1 MHPEW
6 QYRMIKQ
13 LKPRDTQ
20 TRVKH
25 LILAEYLSAWSG
37 IIVHGLRSHAQKA
50 RSLGKPFTI
59 HLVYVDG
66 FAGCGMYGGDRG
78 ELLLRRADRPVFGS
92 PIIGVQGLDKIKGF
106 AWEKYRLH
114 VETNAILAEIDP
126 TSFKTLLQS
135 LKMAGLGDRIK
146 TVARFESL
154 RDDEIALLNCDF
166 HEVVDRALEY
176 TADHTF
182 AFYLLD
188 PRGPK
193 GIPFDVVRPII
204 RQHRTDVMINFP
216 YQDLHKKAGILLG
229 KEMDSR
235 RQALIGNYTRM
246 FGSEQ
251 WKELYRDAYHSSSKM
266 KEQGRIVERA
276 LVNHYEN
283 VLQSADAKLLV
294 KQVGLRFPDRDRTMF
309 YLFLTTHDPT
319 GALKLNEILD
329 QAKVR
334 EHALR
339 LEYQDARELAR
350 TRQVG
355 QIDFLELVPR
365 FHGGELPRGHDVD
378 IAAIAERLYQ
388 QFQGRT
394 VQLREVAG
402 SMANSPY
409 YFSDIKK
416 ALTHL
421 KRSDKAKYGRLRS
434 LNSQIQFPIER
445 GST

>member
-1 MHPEW
+1 MVKE
-6 QYRMIKQ
+6 

-25 LILAEYLSAWSG
+25 LILAEYLDAWSG

-50 RSLGKPFTI
+50 RNLGKPFKI

-66 FAGCGMYGGDRG
+66 FAGCGMYGGDHG
-78 ELLLRRADRPVFGS
+78 DLLLQRTDCPVFGS
-92 PIIGVQGLDKIKGF
+92 PIIGVQGLDKIKRF
-106 AWEKYRLH
+106 AWENYGLH
-114 VETNAILAEIDP
+114 AETNAILVEIDS
-126 TSFKTLLQS
+126 TSFKTLCQS
-135 LKMAGLGDRIK
+135 LKLAGLSDRIK
-146 TVARFESL
+146 TTARFELL
-154 RDDEIALLNCDF
+154 RDGEIAVLNYDF
-166 HEVVDRALEY
+166 HEVVERALEY
-176 TADHTF
+176 TADYTF
-182 AFYLLD
+182 AFFLLD

-193 GIPFDVVRPII
+193 GIPFDIVRPII
-204 RQHRTDVMINFP
+204 TRQRTDVMINFP

-229 KEMDSR
+229 EGMDLR

-246 FGSEQ
+246 FGSEE
-251 WKELYRDAYHSSSKM
+251 WKGIYRDAYHSSSKI
-266 KEQGRIVERA
+266 KERRRIVETA
-276 LVNHYEN
+276 LVNHYED
-283 VLQSADAKLLV
+283 VLQSADAELLV

-339 LEYQDARELAR
+339 LQYQDARELAR

-355 QIDFLELVPR
+355 QIDFLELVPC
-365 FHGGELPRGHDVD
+365 FHAEELPGGRHVD
-378 IAAIAERLYQ
+378 IAAIAEILYQ
-388 QFQGRT
+388 RFQGQT
-394 VQLREVAG
+394 VQFRQVAG

-409 YFSDIKK
+409 YFGEIKK

-421 KRSDKAKYGRLRS
+421 KRTDRAKYKRLSS
-434 LNSQIQFPIER
+434 LNSKIQFPAKG
-445 GST
+445 GSI